1 MAVIID
7 GTGHIDMKNEVRGGF
22 RDEFDRFQDR
32 KRIVYLVSLACGM
45 IILLLSLSLREPGD
59 TFVQVLYPIYAVL
72 FAVVF
77 VIVWREFLPLWK
89 LEIMMFVTIAVLIMS
104 RLAWHFHCA
113 ESIDKQL
120 LVLAGGHYWA
130 VGALVVAGFVMLDY
144 KQGLRAGLII
154 ILLSIIIAGISVTE
168 DVIRR
173 EVPTEVL
180 VYLLRVHLF
189 LMLFLGL
196 TSAATVM
203 RQKLQ
208 WALIRAEVLDQWA
221 STDLLTDLA
230 NRRAAEQFLK
240 KQASVAGRHGRRFSI
255 IFADVDHFKQLNDT
269 YGHAAGDDVLAEIA
283 RILTNSVRESDF
295 VARWGGDEFLMVA
308 PEIAE
313 ESAQQLAERCRSE
326 IDKEPVAGYPVTLC
340 FGVTEFLP
348 EDNVDTMLAR
358 ADEML
363 YKAKAAG
370 RNHVF
375 GGKQRHG

>member
-1 MAVIID
+1 
-7 GTGHIDMKNEVRGGF
+7 MKIGVRGGF
-22 RDEFDRFQDR
+22 RDEFERFQGR
-32 KRIVYLVSLACGM
+32 KRIVYLVSLVCG
-45 IILLLSLSLREPGD
+45 ILIFLLSLFLQESGD
-59 TFVQVLYPIYAVL
+59 TFVQVLYPIYALL

-77 VIVWREFLPLWK
+77 VLVWRELLPLWM
-89 LEIMMFVTIAVLIMS
+89 LEVMMFVTIAILIMG
-104 RLAWHFHCA
+104 RLAWHFHFA
-113 ESIDKQL
+113 GPIDKQL

-144 KQGLRAGLII
+144 NWGLRAGLII
-154 ILLSIIIAGISVTE
+154 IVLSITIAGISVTN
-168 DVIRR
+168 DVIHG
-173 EVPTEVL
+173 EVSTEVL

-240 KQASVAGRHGRRFSI
+240 KQASIAGRHGRRFSV

-295 VARWGGDEFLMVA
+295 VARWGGEEFLIVA
-308 PEIAE
+308 PEIAG
-313 ESAQQLAERCRSE
+313 ESAYQLAERCRSE
-326 IDKEPVAGYPVTLC
+326 INKEPVAGYPVTLS
-340 FGVTEFLP
+340 FGVTEFMP
-348 EDNVDTMLAR
+348 EDNVDKVLAR

-370 RNHVF
+370 RNQVF
-375 GGKQRHG
+375 GGERSRVES